1 MTTDFHTP
9 QPPALTSLGGLV
21 HPGAVGADVETFR
34 FDRGLQAPPIVCV
47 QWGKT
52 DGSHAVEITRRVR
65 DALAGMLEA
74 PQLWWHNGMFD
85 SATIL
90 EWYPELAPRVWR
102 ALEDGR
108 WLDTMVLQRMIQ
120 IARGDMGGP
129 LALDMVSLQWG
140 LPPPTKEI
148 TATLNGVDYD
158 VRTSFGLWYGAEEI
172 PDPWHSYADY
182 DGIIMLPL
190 AKRQTERW
198 CMPQPGQSHPAVRM
212 EDLAFV
218 TRFYFGLNL
227 THVYGIAVDPTN
239 TAALARAAHAAIGR
253 LKEVAIQNGYL
264 KPVKATRIEAKA
276 GAAAAARFCPVQLE
290 RRPKAA
296 SKVPG
301 WERRQAKHANCPGC
315 QLQATAHA
323 VATRKEKQRAKKEE
337 RPPVIVPI
345 TPESNAAAWSLD
357 VARLETHITAA
368 YEGKPPLTEP
378 KKGKGGKR
386 TGGGTI
392 ARSRDALQDSGDA
405 KLMAF
410 SEYNEWSTVVH
421 KDLVMFEH
429 SPVHQTIRI
438 TNNLRPSSSN
448 PNMLNLRRNGF
459 VIASCPCGFE
469 TSWDKEE
476 HNAWK
481 KSGKTMACP
490 ACGK

>member
-1 MTTDFHTP
+1 M
-9 QPPALTSLGGLV
+9 
-21 HPGAVGADVETFR
+21 HPGAIGADVETFR

-65 DALAGMLEA
+65 DALAWMLEA

-90 EWYPELAPRVWR
+90 EWYPELAPLVWR
-102 ALEDGR
+102 ALEEGR

-148 TATLNGVDYD
+148 TAIHPDTGAPVD

-198 CMPQPGQSHPAVRM
+198 CMPQPGQSHPAVRI

-227 THVYGIAVDPTN
+227 TRVYGIAVDPTN

-264 KPVKATRIEAKA
+264 KPVKATRIEVAA
-276 GAAAAARFCPVQLE
+276 GAVAAARFCPVQLE
-290 RRPKAA
+290 KRPKAA
-296 SKVPG
+296 GKVAL
-301 WERRQAKHANCPGC
+301 WERRQARHAQCTGC

-337 RPPVIVPI
+337 RPVAPVPV
-345 TPESNAAAWSLD
+345 TPESADAAWSLD
-357 VARLETHITAA
+357 VNVLEQAITLA
-368 YEGKPPLTEP
+368 YEGTPPLTEP
-378 KKGKGGKR
+378 KKGKNGKR

-405 KLMAF
+405 DLENWA
-410 SEYNEWSTVVH
+410 EYNEWSTVVH

-459 VIASCPCGFE
+459 VIAACSECGYE

-481 KSGKTMACP
+481 KSKATMTCP
-490 ACGK
+490 ACGQ